1 MMECSAVRRVFV
13 NASKGALCL
22 FPFVCLPSHEDDD
35 DDDDDRRDDAGKA
48 GRRKGE
54 HVSCAPRGRRKAH
67 LARRRG
73 KGGRVKYFTCNS

>member
-13 NASKGALCL
+13 NASKGAMCM
-22 FPFVCLPSHEDDD
+22 FPFVCLPSHD

-54 HVSCAPRGRRKAH
+54 LVLRGGE
-67 LARRRG
+67 G
-73 KGGRVKYFTCNS
+73 KHI

>member
-1 MMECSAVRRVFV
+1 M
-13 NASKGALCL
+13 NASKGALRL
-22 FPFVCLPSHEDDD
+22 FPFVCLASHDD

-54 HVSCAPRGRRKAH
+54 RVSCAPRGRRKAH

-73 KGGRVKYFTCNS
+73 KGREGEILYM